1 VLWQAGGK
9 ALAVLTLTGVGDEIA
24 AVVDGNPAKRG
35 LYLPG
40 TDREILGPSDVA
52 AVRPAHVVV
61 MNAVYLDEIA
71 RTVAASGVEAS
82 VSSFE
87 SLL

>member
-1 VLWQAGGK
+1 
-9 ALAVLTLTGVGDEIA
+9 VLTLTGIGDEITS
-24 AVVDGNPAKRG
+24 VVDGNPAKRG

-40 TDREILGPSDVA
+40 TDREILGPRDVP

-61 MNAVYLDEIA
+61 MNAVYVDEVA
-71 RTVAASGVEAS
+71 RTLAESGVDAS
-82 VSSFE
+82 VRSFE